1 MTIKREVLYQKW
13 RPKHFEDVVGQNH
26 ITVTLKNALLR
37 DKFGHAYLF
46 TGPRG
51 VGKTSTARILAKALS
66 SEIDDKGE
74 PILDS
79 QISRDIDEGRFL
91 DLIEIDAA
99 SNRRIDDI
107 RALLDNVQFMPSI
120 GKYKVYII
128 DEVHMLTNEAFN
140 ALLKTL
146 EEPPPQVIMIL
157 ATTEF
162 QKLPETIVS
171 RCQRYDFR
179 NVSDSDVVDR
189 LKKISQSENIE
200 CKEDVLW
207 FIAEN
212 ASGSLRDAC
221 NFLEQLSVAYDEI
234 TVQKARKL
242 FGIIDENVAIEIF
255 SHIIKNDKERL
266 IVDLQEI
273 KLRGVDFRSLSS
285 ALVDVLRLA
294 IFTSNGVFKLQGYS
308 DEHIKEVNSIF
319 SKINSKKILNI
330 LEKFLELISLKTD
343 RFDVLLESSLLHLT
357 YIFEIQ
363 TQIKAP
369 VNNIKEEPIFEIQ
382 TQIKAPVNNIKEEP
396 IFETQTQIK
405 APVNNTKKEPIF
417 ETQTQIKAPI
427 NNTKK
432 EPIFENEQN
441 DSVSNDNSKS
451 FINETKI
458 YNSEEKDE
466 WEKVL
471 FDLRRA
477 KFGKMVLGG
486 LLRNVE
492 IPKKIED
499 KLILKF
505 KSKYLH
511 DLFKAEW
518 KIDLAR
524 EAVKNSVIKIYGDKI
539 KLVLEEPDEE
549 LKKTSSNKN
558 ILDSSIVK
566 SALALGAKIEE
577 EKE

>member
-13 RPKHFEDVVGQNH
+13 RPKLFEDVVGQNH
-26 ITVTLKNALLR
+26 ITVTLRNALIK

-51 VGKTSTARILAKALS
+51 VGKTSTARILAKALN
-66 SEIDDKGE
+66 SEIDDNGE
-74 PILDS
+74 PLLDT
-79 QISRDIDEGRFL
+79 QISKDIDEGRFL

-107 RALLDNVQFMPSI
+107 RSLLDSVQFMPSI
-120 GKYKVYII
+120 GKFKVYII

-146 EEPPPQVIMIL
+146 EEPPPRVIMIL

-179 NVSDSDVVDR
+179 NVSDSDVVNR
-189 LKKISQSENIE
+189 LKKISDAENIV
-200 CKEDVLW
+200 CNEDVLW

-234 TVQKARKL
+234 TVKKARQL
-242 FGIIDENVAIEIF
+242 FGIIDENVSIEIF
-255 SHIIKNDKERL
+255 SHIIKNDKEKL
-266 IVDLQEI
+266 IEGLQEI

-285 ALVDVLRLA
+285 ALIDALRLA

-308 DEHIKEVNSIF
+308 DEYIKEVDVTF
-319 SKINSKKILNI
+319 SNINSKKLLYI
-330 LEKFLELISLKTD
+330 LEKFLELISLRTEK
-343 RFDVLLESSLLHLT
+343 FDVLLESSLLHLT
-357 YIFEIQ
+357 YL
-363 TQIKAP
+363 
-369 VNNIKEEPIFEIQ
+369 
-382 TQIKAPVNNIKEEP
+382 
-396 IFETQTQIK
+396 FETQTQNSTTPNIIK
-405 APVNNTKKEPIF
+405 QEPVIETQAQNITTPSMIKKEPVI
-417 ETQTQIKAPI
+417 ETQAQNITTPNMI
-427 NNTKK
+427 KK
-432 EPIFENEQN
+432 EPVIETQAQN
-441 DSVSNDNSKS
+441 ITTPNMIKQEP
-451 FINETKI
+451 IIETQA
-458 YNSEEKDE
+458 YNSEEKDV

-511 DLFKAEW
+511 DLFKVEW

-549 LKKTSSNKN
+549 LQKSSSNKN
-558 ILDSSIVK
+558 ILESSIVK

-577 EKE
+577 KKEG

>member
-13 RPKHFEDVVGQNH
+13 RPKLFEDVVGQNH
-26 ITVTLKNALLR
+26 ITVTLRNALIK

-51 VGKTSTARILAKALS
+51 VGKTSTARILAKALN
-66 SEIDDKGE
+66 SEIDDNGE
-74 PILDS
+74 PLLDT
-79 QISRDIDEGRFL
+79 QISKDIDEGRFL

-107 RALLDNVQFMPSI
+107 RSLLDSVQFMPSI
-120 GKYKVYII
+120 GKFKVYII

-146 EEPPPQVIMIL
+146 EEPPPRVIMIL

-179 NVSDSDVVDR
+179 NVSDSDVVNR
-189 LKKISQSENIE
+189 LKKISDAENIV
-200 CKEDVLW
+200 CNEDVLW

-234 TVQKARKL
+234 TVKKARQL
-242 FGIIDENVAIEIF
+242 FGIIDENVSIEIF
-255 SHIIKNDKERL
+255 SHIIKNDKEKL
-266 IVDLQEI
+266 IEGLQEI

-285 ALVDVLRLA
+285 ALIDALRLA

-308 DEHIKEVNSIF
+308 DEYIKEVDVTF
-319 SKINSKKILNI
+319 SNINSKKLLYI
-330 LEKFLELISLKTD
+330 LEKFLELISLRTEK
-343 RFDVLLESSLLHLT
+343 FDVLLESSLLHLT
-357 YIFEIQ
+357 YL
-363 TQIKAP
+363 
-369 VNNIKEEPIFEIQ
+369 
-382 TQIKAPVNNIKEEP
+382 
-396 IFETQTQIK
+396 FETQAQNITTPNMI
-405 APVNNTKKEPIF
+405 KKEPVI
-417 ETQTQIKAPI
+417 ETQAQNITTPNMIKQEPVIETQAQNITTPNMI
-427 NNTKK
+427 KK
-432 EPIFENEQN
+432 EPVIETQAQN
-441 DSVSNDNSKS
+441 ITTPNMIKQEP
-451 FINETKI
+451 IIETQA
-458 YNSEEKDE
+458 YNSEEKDV

-511 DLFKAEW
+511 DLFKVEW

-549 LKKTSSNKN
+549 LQKSSSNKN
-558 ILDSSIVK
+558 ILESSIVK

-577 EKE
+577 KKEG